1 MSSLFSGLVKPK
13 AKMLL
18 SCDFFLQI
26 LTMGKRRKGSKKR
39 DAGLAGLK
47 NAVSDDEGGVVG
59 EDGVLGEVEQWENDE
74 DQRILGNV
82 QLGRRRKD
90 EGGPKEV
97 FALSGTDSDSDLEL
111 PDIKKMRKQK
121 YKKKEPKQE
130 ENVDSDLGSVG
141 DEKEEQEDLKRWG
154 RKKKS
159 YYGGNTGQEMEEDL
173 DDSDLEENKME
184 EIEAA
189 KLQSKQLEM
198 MEEEDFLDT
207 FVPKKIEEKKKKTQ
221 KVEVVDSVAKDFSK
235 LTTKEQSKLFRQQNP
250 EFDGVVADLHH
261 SLAEAA
267 QLSKVVSLAEAG
279 DLPAGPCL
287 DFVRYKLE
295 ILLNYSTNISTYLM
309 FKAKGINLTLHPV
322 TGRLVQ
328 YRQLLDQVESVGGD
342 VMEQVNS
349 LLSGLGKGEDVK
361 TLVKEEK
368 RRVARELK
376 RKNSKPLK
384 FKKLEPE
391 SAGRK
396 GEKKKKKDEKE
407 SPKAEEGLTRDEQ
420 MALEVY
426 QAMRKKKEDVQQS
439 EDESENEDVEE
450 EEAEESTSVPESS
463 GNTYNNENED
473 LEEDD
478 LDIDDGKRGITYKIA
493 KNKGLTPKRSK
504 LQRNPR
510 VKNRVKYQ
518 KAMKRRKGAVREV
531 RDQNTKYGGEAS
543 GINMR
548 VKKGVKFN

>member
-1 MSSLFSGLVKPK
+1 
-13 AKMLL
+13 
-18 SCDFFLQI
+18 
-26 LTMGKRRKGSKKR
+26 MGKRRKGSNKKK

-59 EDGVLGEVEQWENDE
+59 EDGVLGEVEQWENEE

-82 QLGRRRKD
+82 QLGRRRRE
-90 EGGPKEV
+90 EGGAKEV

-130 ENVDSDLGSVG
+130 ENVDSDLGSVA
-141 DEKEEQEDLKRWG
+141 DEAEQEEDLKRWG
-154 RKKKS
+154 RKKRS

-207 FVPKKIEEKKKKTQ
+207 FVPKKIEEKKKTQ
-221 KVEVVDSVAKDFSK
+221 KVAVVDSVAKDFSK

-267 QLSKVVSLAEAG
+267 KLSKVVSLAEAG

-295 ILLNYSTNISTYLM
+295 ILLNYSTNISAYLM
-309 FKAKGINLTLHPV
+309 FKAKGTNLTLHPV

-328 YRQLLDQVESVGGD
+328 YRQLLDQVEEAGTE
-342 VMEQVNS
+342 VMDQVNS
-349 LLSGLGKGEDVK
+349 LLSGLSQGEDVK
-361 TLVKEEK
+361 TLVKEER

-376 RKNSKPLK
+376 RKNSKSLK
-384 FKKLEPE
+384 FNKAEPE
-391 SAGRK
+391 SSRK
-396 GEKKKKKDEKE
+396 GEKKKKNNKKEKKE
-407 SPKAEEGLTRDEQ
+407 SPKVDEGLTRDEQ

-426 QAMRKKKEDVQQS
+426 QAMRKKK
-439 EDESENEDVEE
+439 DVEQSDDE
-450 EEAEESTSVPESS
+450 EYEDIDEEDGEEAEESSAVPGTSE
-463 GNTYNNENED
+463 NTYNNANED
-473 LEEDD
+473 LEEDEID
-478 LDIDDGKRGITYKIA
+478 DIDEGKRGITYKIA

-543 GINMR
+543 GINTR

>member
-1 MSSLFSGLVKPK
+1 
-13 AKMLL
+13 
-18 SCDFFLQI
+18 
-26 LTMGKRRKGSKKR
+26 MGKRRRGSNKKK

-47 NAVSDDEGGVVG
+47 NAVSDDEGAAVG
-59 EDGVLGEVEQWENDE
+59 EDGVLGDVERWETEE

-82 QLGRRRKD
+82 AIGRRRKD
-90 EGGPKEV
+90 DEGAKEV

-111 PDIKKMRKQK
+111 PDVKKMRKQR
-121 YKKKEPKQE
+121 YKKKESKPE
-130 ENVDSDLGSVG
+130 DISDSDIGSVG
-141 DEKEEQEDLKRWG
+141 DNQEEEDLRRWG

-159 YYGGNTGQEMEEDL
+159 YYGGNTGQEMEDDL
-173 DDSDLEENKME
+173 DDSDLEEDKME

-189 KLQSKQLEM
+189 KLQSKQLQM

-207 FVPKKIEEKKKKTQ
+207 FVPKKVEKKKDK
-221 KVEVVDSVAKDFSK
+221 KVATVDSVTKDFSK
-235 LTTKEQSKLFRQQNP
+235 LTAKEQSNLFRQQNP
-250 EFDGVVADLHH
+250 EFDGVVADFH
-261 SLAEAA
+261 S
-267 QLSKVVSLAEAG
+267 SLAEAG
-279 DLPAGPCL
+279 KLSAVVGLAESGEIPAGPCL

-295 ILLNYSTNISTYLM
+295 ILLNYTTNISAYLM
-309 FKAKGINLTLHPV
+309 FKSQGTNLSLHPV

-328 YRQLLDQVESVGGD
+328 YRQLLDQIQEVDSA
-342 VMEQVNS
+342 VMDQVNS
-349 LLSGLGKGEDVK
+349 LLTRLDKGENVK
-361 TLVKEEK
+361 ALVKEER
-368 RRVARELK
+368 RRVRRELE

-384 FKKLEPE
+384 FKKAE
-391 SAGRK
+391 SETVKRK
-396 GEKKKKKDEKE
+396 EKKKKENE
-407 SPKAEEGLTRDEQ
+407 NISATKAEEELTRDEQ

-426 QAMRKKKEDVQQS
+426 QAMRKKKNDVQ
-439 EDESENEDVEE
+439 ESEEDDEE
-450 EEAEESTSVPESS
+450 EDIEDGNISDEGEPEESNP
-463 GNTYNNENED
+463 NTYNNENED

-478 LDIDDGKRGITYKIA
+478 IEGDEKRGITYKIA

-531 RDQNTKYGGEAS
+531 RDQNSKYGGEAS

>member
-1 MSSLFSGLVKPK
+1 
-13 AKMLL
+13 
-18 SCDFFLQI
+18 
-26 LTMGKRRKGSKKR
+26 MGKRRKGSNKKK

-59 EDGVLGEVEQWENDE
+59 EDGVLGEVEQWENEE

-82 QLGRRRKD
+82 QLGRRRRE
-90 EGGPKEV
+90 EGGAKEV

-130 ENVDSDLGSVG
+130 ENVDSDLGSVA
-141 DEKEEQEDLKRWG
+141 DEAEQEEDLKRWG
-154 RKKKS
+154 RKKRS

-207 FVPKKIEEKKKKTQ
+207 FVPKKIEEKKKTQ
-221 KVEVVDSVAKDFSK
+221 KVAVVDSVAKDFSK

-267 QLSKVVSLAEAG
+267 KLSKVVSLAEAG

-295 ILLNYSTNISTYLM
+295 ILLNYSTNISAYLM
-309 FKAKGINLTLHPV
+309 FKAKGTNLTLHPV

-328 YRQLLDQVESVGGD
+328 YRQLLDQVEEAGTE
-342 VMEQVNS
+342 VMDQVNS
-349 LLSGLGKGEDVK
+349 LLSGLSQGEDVK
-361 TLVKEEK
+361 TLVKEER

-384 FKKLEPE
+384 FNKAEPE
-391 SAGRK
+391 SSRK
-396 GEKKKKKDEKE
+396 GEKKKKNNKKDKKE
-407 SPKAEEGLTRDEQ
+407 STKVDEGLTRDEQ

-426 QAMRKKKEDVQQS
+426 QAMRKKK
-439 EDESENEDVEE
+439 DVEQSDDEEYEDIDEEDE
-450 EEAEESTSVPESS
+450 EEAEESSAVPGTSE
-463 GNTYNNENED
+463 NTYNNANED
-473 LEEDD
+473 LEEDEID
-478 LDIDDGKRGITYKIA
+478 DIDEGKRGITYKIA

-531 RDQNTKYGGEAS
+531 RDQNTRYGGEAS
-543 GINMR
+543 GINTR